1 MNLKELIE
9 KCESIAEDEKI
20 NGLARGFHK
29 AILDDLKNLDE
40 VAEVAKV
47 EIPQCAIEVIE
58 NAKEQEHSLSEAMD
72 IMGKTME
79 FCHWIDLPTNQEL
92 FARAWLEGYDEIRYF
107 VRMKNIKD
115 NNNVLKYDKAS
126 NEWEFGWVTEYA
138 SFRTRHTRKE
148 LEEAGFG
155 EVFTSSLFEVFD
167 IKEGKMQFVKE

>member
-1 MNLKELIE
+1 MNLKELID
-9 KCESIAEDEKI
+9 KCESIVEDEHI
-20 NGLARGFHK
+20 DGLARGFHK

-40 VAEVAKV
+40 VAKV
-47 EIPQCAIEVIE
+47 EIPQFAIDVIE
-58 NAKEQEHSLSEAMD
+58 KAKEQEHSLYKAMNVL
-72 IMGKTME
+72 GKTMD

-92 FARAWLEGYDEIRYF
+92 FARAWIEGYEEVRYF

-115 NNNVLKYDKAS
+115 NNNVLRYDKVG
-126 NEWEFGWVTEYA
+126 NDWDFGWLAEYA

-167 IKEGKMQFVKE
+167 IKEGKMHFVKE